1 MKPVRYVS
9 SNGGTST
16 VKTIAFKA
24 FSMNLDFDLN
34 NGIDPCTG
42 TLAESQKIK
51 IDLMS
56 A

>member
-1 MKPVRYVS
+1 MS
-9 SNGGTST
+9 SNGGTSA
-16 VKTIAFKA
+16 VRIAFKA
-24 FSMNLDFDLN
+24 FSMNLGFDL

>member
-16 VKTIAFKA
+16 VIIAFKA
-24 FSMNLDFDLN
+24 FSMNLGFDL

-42 TLAESQKIK
+42 TLTESQKIK
-51 IDLMS
+51 IDMMS